1 MTTSFKELKKEL
13 FGYVVFIL
21 IWIIY
26 AKLANVLRCNA
37 TKHFLSVKSCDNVA
51 KPPWR
56 HLMKME
62 LPLPAKLSKCEYAD
76 ISKVEIAY
84 SCLPSVES

>member
-37 TKHFLSVKSCDNVA
+37 TKHVMPVKSCNNVA

-62 LPLPAKLSKCEYAD
+62 VPLLAKLSKCEDAD

-84 SCLPSVES
+84 SCLPSVKS

>member
-13 FGYVVFIL
+13 FGYIVFHFDLDNIC
-21 IWIIY
+21 
-26 AKLANVLRCNA
+26 KTSKLRCNA
-37 TKHFLSVKSCDNVA
+37 TKHFMSVKSCDNVA

-62 LPLPAKLSKCEYAD
+62 VPLPAKLSKCKYAD

-84 SCLPSVES
+84 SCLPSVKS